1 MHVQDRDNRSRKS
14 VSFTSLQLESVNQ
27 VKEVEG
33 TGKEVGMV
41 NISSLNSPVLQ
52 LRYLIGIR
60 LILSPLQYII
70 MSLKF
75 EGLLFLC
82 SCWI

>member
-33 TGKEVGMV
+33 TGKEVGMA
-41 NISSLNSPVLQ
+41 NISSLDSPVLQ
-52 LRYLIGIR
+52 LRYLNRYQVDFVTSAIYHYVI
-60 LILSPLQYII
+60 
-70 MSLKF
+70 
-75 EGLLFLC
+75 EV
-82 SCWI
+82 